1 MDLERLDL
9 KKLRAF
15 QLVST
20 HGSLR
25 LAALRLKQTVP
36 AVSAKI
42 RRLETELG
50 VALFER
56 LPNKLILTEA
66 GQTFLGEVEA
76 IFERAEQALTVL
88 AAPAV
93 LSGRITVSVGS
104 DSSWYIA
111 PRISRFLKR
120 YPGAELDLRV
130 LSGPDAIRALLRGD
144 LDVSIGVF
152 ASVPKTLDMVV
163 MTETAMSLVCP
174 HGHPLLQQR
183 IPRLPE
189 IARHRLIVHQRQGA
203 TRKLVDKVM
212 SRHSATPGSVIEV
225 ANCQTAVTFVES
237 GVGVAIV
244 HSLCVEHVGSDRVSA
259 IELGRLFG
267 KLPFRAVFRRGTRSP
282 LVRALLAE
290 LKP

>member
-1 MDLERLDL
+1 MDLEQLDL

-20 HGSLR
+20 LGSLR
-25 LAALRLKQTVP
+25 HAATRLKQTVP

-50 VALFER
+50 IALFER

-66 GQTFLGEVEA
+66 GRKFLGEVEA
-76 IFERAEQALTVL
+76 VFDRAEQALSVL
-88 AAPAV
+88 AAPAMP
-93 LSGRITVSVGS
+93 SGRITVSVGS
-104 DSSWYIA
+104 DSSWFIA
-111 PRISRFLKR
+111 PRISRFLR
-120 YPGAELDLRV
+120 RFPGAELDLRV

-144 LDVSIGVF
+144 LDVSVGVF
-152 ASVPKTLDMVV
+152 ASVPKTLDFVV

-174 HGHPLLQQR
+174 HGHALLQQR
-183 IPRLPE
+183 TLRVSD
-189 IARHRLIVHQRQGA
+189 IARHKLIVHQRQGA
-203 TRKLVDKVM
+203 TRQLVDRVM
-212 SRHSATPGSVIEV
+212 AGHSAAPASVIEV

-237 GVGVAIV
+237 GVGVAIA
-244 HSLCVEHVGSDRVSA
+244 HSLCVEHSGSDKVSVLD
-259 IELGRLFG
+259 LGRLFG

-282 LVRALLAE
+282 LVRALLTQ